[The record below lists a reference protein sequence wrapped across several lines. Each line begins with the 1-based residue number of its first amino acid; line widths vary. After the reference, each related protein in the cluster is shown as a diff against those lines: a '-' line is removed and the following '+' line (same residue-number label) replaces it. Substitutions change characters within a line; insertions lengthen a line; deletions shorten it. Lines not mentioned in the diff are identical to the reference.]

1 MKIRTKTMLKE
12 TNIFNLIGPD
22 LIKVLFN
29 LIVIYLAL
37 KIPEFENVYL
47 VIITLLV
54 FYIVIECSD

>member
-37 KIPEFENVYL
+37 KIPEFENVYH